1 MHTATA
7 IDNDVIWQPLCRKAD
22 LVAFSGVAAWLDAM
36 KARPRYQKTYYSGAR
51 PSENYPGIKGAG
63 VK

>member
-1 MHTATA
+1 
-7 IDNDVIWQPLCRKAD
+7 
-22 LVAFSGVAAWLDAM
+22 VAAWLDAM